1 MRLDEETKAFHYAVY
16 AVVEKIPYGKV
27 TSYGHIAYL
36 IGRPNNA
43 RQVGSSLK
51 HSEYIVSQL
60 NQENAGIS
68 SLPWW
73 RVILS
78 AGTISKRESG
88 EYEQARRLRDENV
101 VVDGM
106 KIDVNEFGWFP
117 EEVGID

>member
-16 AVVEKIPYGKV
+16 AVVEQIPFGKV

-68 SLPWW
+68 ILPWW

-78 AGTISKRESG
+78 AGTISKRDSG